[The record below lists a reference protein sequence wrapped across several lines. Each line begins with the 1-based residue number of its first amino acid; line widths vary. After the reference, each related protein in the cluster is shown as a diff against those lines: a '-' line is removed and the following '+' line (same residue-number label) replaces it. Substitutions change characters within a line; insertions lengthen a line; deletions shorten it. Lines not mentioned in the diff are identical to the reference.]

1 MALDKNAF
9 FKYQENRAQSGYR
22 AAFLV
27 RFPGNSY
34 YEMLIASESIP
45 AIVGDTDTFEFDLL
59 NSPVK
64 GRVEGKPSIDDATT
78 DFLYHRDNIYR
89 LSKLKGQVID
99 CITLTGD
106 FVARKFNATINFR
119 ENEASDDIY
128 RGTLMIVA
136 MSASEP
142 ILNGRELDIRES
154 LCFSEGGVPESI
166 TAGEKLSLSVVQKD
180 AVVTYKEFTISGED
194 NTESAK
200 TALTAGADGMYT
212 LTKTGLVGIEASAE
226 GYGSWT
232 TTVYV
237 YPAASGA
244 SLYSAPTSKSSSY

>member
-9 FKYQENRAQSGYR
+9 FKYQESRAQSGYK
-22 AAFLV
+22 AALLV
-27 RFPGNSY
+27 RFPQNSY

-64 GRVEGKPSIDDATT
+64 GRVEGKPTIDDATT

-89 LSKLKGQVID
+89 LSKIKGQVVD

-106 FVARKFNATINFR
+106 FVARKFNATISFR

-128 RGTLMIVA
+128 RGTMTIVA

-142 ILNGRELDIRES
+142 ILDGRALDIRES
-154 LCFSEGGVPESI
+154 LCFSDGGVPESI
-166 TAGEKLSLSVVQKD
+166 NAGDKIDLSVVQKD
-180 AVVTYKEFTISGED
+180 ATVTYKQFTISGE
-194 NTESAK
+194 NNAEGAK
-200 TALTAGADGMYT
+200 TALTAGSDGMYT
-212 LTKTGLVGIEASAE
+212 LTGTGLIGIEASAE
-226 GYGSWT
+226 GYASWT

-237 YPAASGA
+237 YPAVTKASV
-244 SLYSAPTSKSSSY
+244 YSADKTSY